1 MYKILHMQEENER
14 SMNRNDMR
22 SVVYLIIA
30 LIAFYFLM
38 DDFIGKNKI
47 SNWVNNFI
55 GGFGGE
61 LVPPAKTDTQT
72 QAAGGAAATAPATQP
87 STAPSQNLS
96 PNPLP
101 LIPEK
106 KPSTQPQTKPKSGSA
121 GWSLN
126 DLIPHWSL
134 PQIPF
139 GLPAVVAGETLA
151 IPSLLRKAYG
161 G

>member
-1 MYKILHMQEENER
+1 M
-14 SMNRNDMR
+14 
-22 SVVYLIIA
+22 
-30 LIAFYFLM
+30 IAFYFLL

-47 SNWVNNFI
+47 SNWVNQFI

-61 LVPPAKTDTQT
+61 LVPPAKTDPKADPAT
-72 QAAGGAAATAPATQP
+72 GGAAATQP
-87 STAPSQNLS
+87 STVPNQNLS

-134 PQIPF
+134 PSIPF

-151 IPSLLRKAYG
+151 LPYQLRKAFG

>member
-1 MYKILHMQEENER
+1 
-14 SMNRNDMR
+14 MNRNDMR

-30 LIAFYFLM
+30 MIAFYFLL

-47 SNWVNNFI
+47 TNWVNQFI

-61 LVPPAKTDTQT
+61 LVPPAKTDPKADPAT
-72 QAAGGAAATAPATQP
+72 GGAAATQP
-87 STAPSQNLS
+87 STAPSQNLA

-126 DLIPHWSL
+126 DLIPHWTL
-134 PQIPF
+134 PSIPF

-151 IPSLLRKAYG
+151 LPSLLRKAYG